1 MSDQLM
7 QLDARKPLVRLLMI
21 LALLFA
27 LIWLWFVVRWYL
39 GNTLAE
45 YLNPEENSIESA
57 RLATSLGPNDPLTHW
72 RLGEF
77 TQKKLPSDQVGQVV
91 KEYEKAASLSP
102 NDYRFWMA
110 LGTALEQAGEE
121 HRAEES
127 LRRAVKLAPSYS
139 FPRWYLGNS
148 LLRTGHFELAFTE
161 LQSASEADPELRSQ
175 LFSLAWELYN
185 KDFESLKSSIGK
197 TAETRAQ
204 FSQYLLGLGRFEDG
218 LRLWSTLSESEKRD
232 NRSAGEAILRSLIAA
247 KQFHQA
253 VEVWNDLEPAAAY
266 RAQLG
271 HLVDGGFEGDVAHRP
286 GAVFGWQVQSVQQAQ
301 IAIDPTQTHSG
312 HRSLRIVFQVPSRLD
327 SVNLWQLVPVQPDT
341 KYDFEYYVKTYKLES
356 AATPLVTLVDAMDGS
371 GVATSEP
378 APNGTSDWQR
388 VALAFKTGAKTEA
401 LALRINRAS
410 CGEDPVCPIFGTL
423 WYDDFDLKPRG

>member
-1 MSDQLM
+1 MPDQLI

-27 LIWLWFVVRWYL
+27 LIWLWFAVRWYL

-161 LQSASEADPELRSQ
+161 LQRASEADPELRSQ

-218 LRLWSTLSESEKRD
+218 LLLWGTLSESEKRD
-232 NRSAGEAILRSLIAA
+232 NRSAGKRYYAVLLPPNSFIRQLR
-247 KQFHQA
+247 
-253 VEVWNDLEPAAAY
+253 
-266 RAQLG
+266 
-271 HLVDGGFEGDVAHRP
+271 
-286 GAVFGWQVQSVQQAQ
+286 
-301 IAIDPTQTHSG
+301 
-312 HRSLRIVFQVPSRLD
+312 
-327 SVNLWQLVPVQPDT
+327 
-341 KYDFEYYVKTYKLES
+341 
-356 AATPLVTLVDAMDGS
+356 
-371 GVATSEP
+371 
-378 APNGTSDWQR
+378 
-388 VALAFKTGAKTEA
+388 
-401 LALRINRAS
+401 
-410 CGEDPVCPIFGTL
+410 FGTIL
-423 WYDDFDLKPRG
+423 NRPLLTARS

>member
-271 HLVDGGFEGDVAHRP
+271 HLVDAHRP

-371 GVATSEP
+371 VVATSEP